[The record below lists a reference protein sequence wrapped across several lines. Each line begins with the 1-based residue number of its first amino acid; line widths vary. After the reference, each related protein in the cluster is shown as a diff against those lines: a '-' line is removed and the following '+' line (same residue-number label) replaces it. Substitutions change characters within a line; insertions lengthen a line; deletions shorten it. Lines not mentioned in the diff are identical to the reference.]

1 MIMRNGYDIYTRLV
15 DRCDQWNVRVKAAH
29 LTKEGGYAVICDLDE
44 PKDKRYSVL
53 YIDNTAFMH
62 RVSGDL
68 NAKKAIEKF
77 ERKTGVRVYSLT
89 IDGVRVK

>member
-1 MIMRNGYDIYTRLV
+1 MRNGYEIYTRLV
-15 DRCDQWNVRVKAAH
+15 DRCDQWNVRVKAAQ

-53 YIDNTAFMH
+53 HIDNTAFMH
-62 RVSGDL
+62 CVSRDL
-68 NAKKAIEKF
+68 NAAQAIRKF